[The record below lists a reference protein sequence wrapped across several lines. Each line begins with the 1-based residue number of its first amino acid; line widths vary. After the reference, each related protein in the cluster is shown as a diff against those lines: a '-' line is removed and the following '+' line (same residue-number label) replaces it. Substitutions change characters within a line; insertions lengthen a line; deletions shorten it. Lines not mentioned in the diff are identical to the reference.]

1 MGWNEAGV
9 RNSHFLNASRKM
21 NFLIGFLIAAAV
33 GLTGIGGG
41 SFTVPALML
50 IVGLTAGE
58 AVGTAFLFA
67 GILRLI
73 AAPFYLLGKQIHSR
87 YLWLLLQGAVPGLL
101 VGIWA
106 LRLLNRDAGNPV
118 VVVLLGVVLATSS
131 SVTFVRRVQNPTFA
145 GKNHRWLPW
154 LALPIGME
162 SGFSSAGAG
171 ALGTVLLLNYSEMT
185 PAQVVG
191 TDLLFGLV
199 LAVIGSAF
207 HWTFG
212 SISTPILFQ
221 LLLGGVPGVVFG
233 CLLARRVPANKL
245 KTAVAMVAIFAGLQ
259 LVWTGS
265 RTLAAKRSTNTAKIG
280 RVETMFEDYQQAVT
294 NYRKDVANGRKGGI
308 KRYIWQSTKNFSEE
322 LQSAEKQRGEE
333 ADAVALL
340 LLQRCGFNPGIAL
353 AAADKMDLLLGGG
366 GANGWQAGMT
376 EVLCSTHPDWVERIQ
391 KTQMNLNCLQ
401 SSGKLCENHTTFPVE
416 NFLSQLHEGTA
427 QLDSYREETVR
438 IAEGESSS
446 AQIFQAEVKVDPKDA
461 ALQVDGQPVSPG
473 TLQLPVGPHTLSVT
487 RDGYRQQEQQI
498 TIFPDVQPK
507 VKIKLKKL

>member
-1 MGWNEAGV
+1 MGWNEARM
-9 RNSHFLNASRKM
+9 RNSHFLHASRKM

-41 SFTVPALML
+41 SFTVPALVL

-67 GILRLI
+67 GVLRLI

-106 LRLLNRDAGNPV
+106 LHLLNRDAGNPLV
-118 VVVLLGVVLATSS
+118 IVVLGVLLAASS
-131 SVTFVRRVQNPTFA
+131 SITFIRRVQNPSFA

-154 LALPIGME
+154 LALPIGVE

-212 SISTPILFQ
+212 SINSPVLVE
-221 LLLGGVPGVVFG
+221 LLAGGVPGVVAG
-233 CLLARRVPANKL
+233 CLLARRVSANKL

-265 RTLAAKRSTNTAKIG
+265 RAFATARRATNAAKI
-280 RVETMFEDYQQAVT
+280 
-294 NYRKDVANGRKGGI
+294 
-308 KRYIWQSTKNFSEE
+308 
-322 LQSAEKQRGEE
+322 
-333 ADAVALL
+333 
-340 LLQRCGFNPGIAL
+340 
-353 AAADKMDLLLGGG
+353 
-366 GANGWQAGMT
+366 
-376 EVLCSTHPDWVERIQ
+376 
-391 KTQMNLNCLQ
+391 
-401 SSGKLCENHTTFPVE
+401 
-416 NFLSQLHEGTA
+416 TA
-427 QLDSYREETVR
+427 QS
-438 IAEGESSS
+438 G
-446 AQIFQAEVKVDPKDA
+446 
-461 ALQVDGQPVSPG
+461 
-473 TLQLPVGPHTLSVT
+473 VGHA
-487 RDGYRQQEQQI
+487 R
-498 TIFPDVQPK
+498 
-507 VKIKLKKL
+507 